1 MKEHLR
7 FILCQLDFPRCL
19 FLICCRLFKG
29 FHQAGRVPEE
39 VLDVKFR
46 TWQNLPE
53 PQFFY
58 LLSQLESHLTPWNP
72 WSTWTSLAATF
83 GTKIFHLFLVLLV
96 SHPTCHAGFL
106 VFKSW
111 LLLVDIDPPSP
122 FSVRSN
128 WPSRLFSTP
137 WRSGSKFIFHNIF
150 DLHKCKRSR
159 HTTDCAKLGKP
170 RMSSHPLKANL
181 EHSHEWEEYFTSEE
195 KYCYITYWRC
205 RAHPHDFRYIV
216 SPNALT
222 VLTPFSSS
230 EEKELVAV
238 IGVTNLW
245 GQIATKLCML
255 FVGSSLGRCIGP
267 ARWWRWPV
275 RNYYCRSK
283 KEDL

>member
-83 GTKIFHLFLVLLV
+83 GTKIFHLCLVLLV

-150 DLHKCKRSR
+150 DLHKSKRSR

-181 EHSHEWEEYFTSEE
+181 EHWVSGRSTLQARRNTVYHLLTMQSTSTWLQVHSVT
-195 KYCYITYWRC
+195 KCLDSVDTFFAFRRKGASGCHRGDKSVRTDCYQTMYVICWFFSWQVYWT
-205 RAHPHDFRYIV
+205 H
-216 SPNALT
+216 
-222 VLTPFSSS
+222 
-230 EEKELVAV
+230 
-238 IGVTNLW
+238 
-245 GQIATKLCML
+245 
-255 FVGSSLGRCIGP
+255 
-267 ARWWRWPV
+267 
-275 RNYYCRSK
+275 
-283 KEDL
+283 